1 MYTIQMPDNKA
12 FADLNFF
19 EKFQKT
25 LDKWLWIV
33 YNKYRH

>member
-19 EKFQKT
+19 EKFQKNSWQMA
-25 LDKWLWIV
+25 LDSV
-33 YNKYRH
+33 